1 MIFSMECNCYSLD
14 RLSGTHGVDEKLQRG
29 KIPIL
34 DEFNGG
40 MVLKAAVGG
49 IEKDT
54 SIRLI
59 AGVEVN

>member
-14 RLSGTHGVDEKLQRG
+14 RLPGAHGVDEKLQRG

-34 DEFNGG
+34 DELDGG
-40 MVLKAAVGG
+40 MILKAPIGSV
-49 IEKDT
+49 EKDAG
-54 SIRLI
+54 IRLV